1 MRYEL
6 PREEFLYSGHIGCPG
21 CGGSLSMRYVLQ
33 ALGKKTMVVIPACC
47 WSTVAGFF
55 PSSSLKVPILH
66 TAFEAGAI
74 TASGVKKG
82 LVARGIKDVQ
92 VMVWAGDGG
101 TFDIGLQALSSCAE
115 RNDDII
121 YICYDN
127 EAYMNTGIQRSS
139 ATPFMSW
146 TTTTPNP
153 GFNERPKKD
162 IMEIMAA
169 HRIPY
174 AATASPSFPEDF
186 LNKMRKAKEAKG
198 LRFIHILSS
207 CPPGW
212 KFPSELSVKI
222 SRLAVETKI
231 FPLYEIERG
240 RKYTLTVEPKG
251 LPVGEYLKLQGR
263 FGHLSAKATEAIQA
277 NVDEEWEFLMNKI
290 EAQGSGPRVRGER
303 VETRGPRNE
312 GKKMGGNGETGK
324 KRKGP
329 RPKAQGRTV

>member
-6 PREEFLYSGHIGCPG
+6 PKEELLYSGHIACPG
-21 CGGSLSMRYVLQ
+21 CGASLSMRYALQ

-47 WSTVAGFF
+47 WSNVAGFF

-66 TAFEAGAI
+66 TVFEAAAI

-82 LVARGIKDVQ
+82 LVARGIEDVQ
-92 VMVWAGDGG
+92 VMAWAGDGG
-101 TFDIGLQALSSCAE
+101 TFDIGLQALSGCAE

-121 YICYDN
+121 YVCYDN

-139 ATPFMSW
+139 ATPLLSW
-146 TTTTPNP
+146 STTTPNP
-153 GFNERPKKD
+153 AFKDTPKKD

-174 AATASPSFPEDF
+174 AATVSPAFPEYF
-186 LNKMRKAKEAKG
+186 LTKMRKTRETKG

-222 SRLAVETKI
+222 ARLAVETKI
-231 FPLYEIERG
+231 FPLYEIENG
-240 RKYTLTVEPKG
+240 RKYTLTIQPRG
-251 LPVGEYLKLQGR
+251 LPVIEYLKLQGR
-263 FGHLSAKATEAIQA
+263 FSHLTPKDIQTIQE
-277 NVDEEWEFLMNKI
+277 NVDEEWEMLMAKI
-290 EAQGSGPRVRGER
+290 QL
-303 VETRGPRNE
+303 
-312 GKKMGGNGETGK
+312 
-324 KRKGP
+324 KRK
-329 RPKAQGRTV
+329 RR

>member
-6 PREEFLYSGHIGCPG
+6 PGEELLYSGHIGCPG
-21 CGGSLSMRYVLQ
+21 CGASLSMRYALQ

-47 WSTVAGFF
+47 WSTVGGFF
-55 PSSSLKVPILH
+55 PSTSLKVPILH
-66 TAFEAGAI
+66 TAFETAAV
-74 TASGVKKG
+74 TASGVKRG
-82 LVARGIKDVQ
+82 LVARGIEDVQ
-92 VMVWAGDGG
+92 VMAWAGDGG
-101 TFDIGLQALSSCAE
+101 TFDIGLQSLSGSAE

-121 YICYDN
+121 YVCYDN

-139 ATPFMSW
+139 ATPFLSW

-153 GFNERPKKD
+153 VFKDTPKKD

-174 AATASPSFPEDF
+174 AATASPAFPEDF
-186 LNKMRKAKEAKG
+186 LKKMRKAKETKG

-212 KFPSELSVKI
+212 KFPAELSVRI

-231 FPLYEIERG
+231 FPLFEIENG
-240 RKYTLTVEPKG
+240 RKYTLTVVPKG

-263 FGHLSAKATEAIQA
+263 FGHLSGEQLGAIQE
-277 NVDEEWEFLMNKI
+277 NVDEEWSVLMEKT
-290 EAQGSGPRVRGER
+290 EAKG
-303 VETRGPRNE
+303 RN
-312 GKKMGGNGETGK
+312 GKGAEIKKQKAKGK
-324 KRKGP
+324 RQKF
-329 RPKAQGRTV
+329 

>member
-6 PREEFLYSGHIGCPG
+6 PKEELLYPGHIGCPG
-21 CGGSLSMRYVLQ
+21 CGSSLAMRYALQ

-55 PSSSLKVPILH
+55 PSTSLKVPILH
-66 TAFEAGAI
+66 TAFEAAAI

-82 LVARGIKDVQ
+82 LMARGIRDVQ
-92 VMVWAGDGG
+92 VMAWAGDGG
-101 TFDIGLQALSSCAE
+101 TFDIGLQSLSACAE

-121 YICYDN
+121 YVCYDN

-139 ATPFMSW
+139 ATPYLSW

-153 GFNERPKKD
+153 AFKETPKKD
-162 IMEIMAA
+162 IMAVMAA

-174 AATASPSFPEDF
+174 AATASPAYLEDF
-186 LNKMRKAKEAKG
+186 LAKMNKAKGIKG
-198 LRFIHILSS
+198 LRFIHILVS

-231 FPLYEIERG
+231 FPLYEIEEG
-240 RKYTLTVEPKG
+240 RTYRLTVTPKG
-251 LPVGEYLKLQGR
+251 LPVSEYLKLQGR
-263 FGHLSAKATEAIQA
+263 FSHLRPAQVRGIQK
-277 NVDEEWEFLMNKI
+277 NVDEEYALLLAKI
-290 EAQGSGPRVRGER
+290 
-303 VETRGPRNE
+303 
-312 GKKMGGNGETGK
+312 
-324 KRKGP
+324 
-329 RPKAQGRTV
+329 

>member
-6 PREEFLYSGHIGCPG
+6 PKEELLYSGHIGCPG
-21 CGGSLSMRYVLQ
+21 CGASLSMRYALQ

-47 WSTVAGFF
+47 WATVAGFF
-55 PSSSLKVPILH
+55 PSTSLKVPILH
-66 TAFEAGAI
+66 TIFEAAAI

-82 LVARGIKDVQ
+82 LVARGIEDVE
-92 VMVWAGDGG
+92 VMAWAGDGG
-101 TFDIGLQALSSCAE
+101 TFDIGLQALSGCAE

-121 YICYDN
+121 YVCYDN

-139 ATPFMSW
+139 ATPMLSW

-153 GFNERPKKD
+153 AFKDTPKKD

-174 AATASPSFPEDF
+174 AATVSPAFPEDF
-186 LNKMRKAKEAKG
+186 LTKMRKARAIKG

-231 FPLYEIERG
+231 FPLYEIENG
-240 RKYTLTVEPKG
+240 RKYILTIQPKG
-251 LPVGEYLKLQGR
+251 LPVGEYLKMQGR
-263 FGHLSAKATEAIQA
+263 FSHLTVKDIETIQE
-277 NVDEEWEFLMNKI
+277 NVNEEWEMLMAKI
-290 EAQGSGPRVRGER
+290 QLK
-303 VETRGPRNE
+303 RN
-312 GKKMGGNGETGK
+312 
-324 KRKGP
+324 R
-329 RPKAQGRTV
+329 R

>member
-6 PREEFLYSGHIGCPG
+6 PREEFLYPGHIGCPG
-21 CGGSLSMRYVLQ
+21 CGASLSMRYALQ
-33 ALGKKTMVVIPACC
+33 VLGKKTMVVIPACC

-66 TAFEAGAI
+66 TAFE
-74 TASGVKKG
+74 TAAVTAAGVKKG
-82 LVARGIKDVQ
+82 LAARGITDVQ
-92 VMVWAGDGG
+92 VMAWAGDGG
-101 TFDIGLQALSSCAE
+101 TFDIGLQSLSGSAE
-115 RNDDII
+115 RNDDIL
-121 YICYDN
+121 YVCYDN

-153 GFNERPKKD
+153 AFKDTPKKD

-174 AATASPSFPEDF
+174 AATASPAYPEDF
-186 LNKMRKAKEAKG
+186 LNKFRKAKSLQG

-212 KFPSELSVKI
+212 KFPAENSLKI

-231 FPLYEIERG
+231 FPLYEIEGG
-240 RKYTLTVEPKG
+240 RRYALTHEPKG
-251 LPVGEYLKLQGR
+251 LPVGDYLKMQGR
-263 FGHLSAKATEAIQA
+263 FSHLGPRHIQAIQE
-277 NVDEEWEFLMNKI
+277 NVDEEWAVLNEK
-290 EAQGSGPRVRGER
+290 VRGTR
-303 VETRGPRNE
+303 LKAKGMTRGL
-312 GKKMGGNGETGK
+312 
-324 KRKGP
+324 KGAGT
-329 RPKAQGRTV
+329 R

>member
-1 MRYEL
+1 MRYA
-6 PREEFLYSGHIGCPG
+6 
-21 CGGSLSMRYVLQ
+21 LQ

-66 TAFEAGAI
+66 TAFEAAAI

-82 LVARGIKDVQ
+82 LVAQGIEDIQ
-92 VMVWAGDGG
+92 VMAWAGDGG
-101 TFDIGLQALSSCAE
+101 TFDIGLQALSGCAE

-121 YICYDN
+121 YVCYDN

-153 GFNERPKKD
+153 AFKDTPKKD

-174 AATASPSFPEDF
+174 AATASPAFPEDF
-186 LNKMRKAKEAKG
+186 LGKMRKARGIRG

-212 KFPSELSVKI
+212 KFPSEFSVKI
-222 SRLAVETKI
+222 ARLAVETKI
-231 FPLYEIERG
+231 FPLYEIENG
-240 RKYTLTVEPKG
+240 RKYTLTVQPKG
-251 LPVGEYLKLQGR
+251 LPVTEYLRMQGR
-263 FGHLSAKATEAIQA
+263 FGHLDAKAIQAIQA
-277 NVDEEWEFLMNKI
+277 NVDEEWGILLARMSVGK
-290 EAQGSGPRVRGER
+290 PRRSQNA
-303 VETRGPRNE
+303 RN
-312 GKKMGGNGETGK
+312 MT
-324 KRKGP
+324 
-329 RPKAQGRTV
+329 Q

>member
-6 PREEFLYSGHIGCPG
+6 PQEENLYSGHIGCPG
-21 CGGSLSMRYVLQ
+21 CGASLAIRYTLQ

-47 WSTVAGFF
+47 WATVAGFF

-66 TAFEAGAI
+66 TVFESAAI
-74 TASGVKKG
+74 TAAGVKKG
-82 LVARGIKDVQ
+82 LVARGIEDVQ
-92 VMVWAGDGG
+92 VMAFAGDGG
-101 TFDIGLQALSSCAE
+101 TFDIGLQSLSGAAE

-121 YICYDN
+121 YVCYDN

-139 ATPFMSW
+139 ATPFLSW
-146 TTTTPNP
+146 TTTTPSP
-153 GFNERPKKD
+153 ALKETPKKD

-174 AATASPSFPEDF
+174 AATASPAYPEDF
-186 LNKMRKAKEAKG
+186 LGKMRKAKNIRG

-212 KFPSELSVKI
+212 KFPSENSLKI

-231 FPLYEIERG
+231 FPLYEIENG
-240 RKYTLTVEPKG
+240 RKYTLTHEPKG

-263 FGHLSAKATEAIQA
+263 FGHLGQEQLQSIQE
-277 NVDEEWEFLMNKI
+277 NVDEEWAFLMEK
-290 EAQGSGPRVRGER
+290 VRGAGK
-303 VETRGPRNE
+303 TGSRNE
-312 GKKMGGNGETGK
+312 ARGTGK
-324 KRKGP
+324 KHSSRQRGMAE
-329 RPKAQGRTV
+329 RSH